1 MPWAVSR
8 IWNQKPPPVSN
19 ALTKP
24 PLVPVYWGQSSAW
37 AASSH
42 CASSVAL
49 SGQCRHI
56 VPRLS
61 VPTCSLLMNRSCRK
75 LAHLCVRRCVENGG
89 NRHFLSPPCLQRPG
103 RQVLLLFQHKGKEIG
118 AAEGNPQAFSR
129 AEAGAQATGPGQP
142 LTLSLRPLLWPQ
154 PPAPVV
160 QCLQRPGT
168 AEHLPAWGGLLCS
181 VCKASVHRLSGL
193 SGSQVAP
200 LCLCRGSP
208 VGAALER
215 WAHAEEAPAS

>member
-42 CASSVAL
+42 CASSLAL

-181 VCKASVHRLSGL
+181 VYKASVHRLSGL
-193 SGSQVAP
+193 SV
-200 LCLCRGSP
+200 LL
-208 VGAALER
+208 
-215 WAHAEEAPAS
+215 